1 MPMDLLSGIVLPK
14 TLLIQRL
21 QERMPGA
28 IEELPEALQARLVT
42 RGIETP
48 NPIRA
53 SSLAHC
59 PHPRV
64 RSTAQRG
71 RCHFHERDRGPPLS
85 GERGAVPEQN

>member
-42 RGIETP
+42 RGIE
-48 NPIRA
+48 NA
-53 SSLAHC
+53 Q
-59 PHPRV
+59 PHYR
-64 RSTAQRG
+64 
-71 RCHFHERDRGPPLS
+71 
-85 GERGAVPEQN
+85 